1 MERFLDWWK
10 KEDRR
15 ATLLKALLLAL
26 VPLLCCVAYCA
37 AQGRWIW
44 EVYLPSSQWNDELF
58 YYKQVEG
65 ILSHGYP
72 QGYFGFNES
81 HALKLSFAAW
91 SPVLVFPWV
100 IWGLLFGWNLAS
112 PVLCNIF
119 LLSLACFLYVWLV
132 RPSWR
137 QLGMVALLFGL
148 YNNFARY
155 MLSGMPEAI
164 CFAMVI
170 LFYGAAVN
178 YLRRR
183 KNYKLVVL
191 FAMSCTMTLM
201 RPYLILF
208 LLLPCWLWIWGSRRG
223 RWLRGLG
230 SAAILGAPLGLY
242 GAINYYLGAEY
253 ITPLFYTD
261 WIQAFFRQGVL
272 GGLRF
277 TFEKL
282 LTKGSE
288 YMAYAKQG
296 LRTVNTTGAVYA
308 GYLLCLFA
316 LAVQCAGDWAAYRR
330 SGGGLDRSF
339 GEDLDRSTGK
349 GLDRCSGKG
358 LDRSSGGDFDRHPGV
373 DLDRSTGKGL
383 DRSSGEDFDRSS
395 GGRLDRHPGVGDS
408 PQGAAAGWAVARAHL
423 AFCFLTM
430 LPALLLMYKTIEG
443 SRHLLTFMAALI
455 FLIPLAEKGA
465 WRRTACV
472 AACLGAAFAYLYI
485 YRAADP
491 YDYQVA
497 YMQEERRASL
507 EEWERVFDE
516 SLVLDRE
523 DVPNYRNV
531 VIWVQNDVIEDVPVY
546 TAWQLLY
553 MLPEGFGINCCTRE
567 YVLEHVGS
575 LRSRYLCGPVGGE
588 IERLCEENGYR
599 QLYTDGEMALYEIY

>member
-26 VPLLCCVAYCA
+26 VPVLCCVAYCA

-100 IWGLLFGWNLAS
+100 IWGLMFGWNLAS

-208 LLLPCWLWIWGSRRG
+208 LLLPCWLWILGSRRG

-230 SAAILGAPLGLY
+230 SAAILGATLGLY
-242 GAINYYLGAEY
+242 GAINHYLGAEY

-288 YMAYAKQG
+288 YMDYAKQG

-330 SGGGLDRSF
+330 S
-339 GEDLDRSTGK
+339 
-349 GLDRCSGKG
+349 SG
-358 LDRSSGGDFDRHPGV
+358 
-373 DLDRSTGKGL
+373 GL

-516 SLVLDRE
+516 SLALDRE

-531 VIWVQNDVIEDVPVY
+531 VIWVQNDVIEDAPVY

-553 MLPEGFGINCCTRE
+553 MLPEGFGINCCTRD

>member
-26 VPLLCCVAYCA
+26 VPVLCCVAYCA

-100 IWGLLFGWNLAS
+100 IWGLMFGWNLAS

-208 LLLPCWLWIWGSRRG
+208 LLLPCWLWILGSRRG
-223 RWLRGLG
+223 RWLRVLG
-230 SAAILGAPLGLY
+230 SAAILGATLGLY
-242 GAINYYLGAEY
+242 GAINHYLGAEY

-288 YMAYAKQG
+288 YMDYAKQG

-330 SGGGLDRSF
+330 S
-339 GEDLDRSTGK
+339 
-349 GLDRCSGKG
+349 SG
-358 LDRSSGGDFDRHPGV
+358 
-373 DLDRSTGKGL
+373 GL

-516 SLVLDRE
+516 SLALDRE

-531 VIWVQNDVIEDVPVY
+531 VIWVQNDVIEDAPVY

>member
-208 LLLPCWLWIWGSRRG
+208 LLLPCWLWILGSRRG

-230 SAAILGAPLGLY
+230 SAAILGATLGLY
-242 GAINYYLGAEY
+242 GAINHYLGAEY

-288 YMAYAKQG
+288 YMDYAKQG

-316 LAVQCAGDWAAYRR
+316 LAVQCAGACAAYRR
-330 SGGGLDRSF
+330 
-339 GEDLDRSTGK
+339 
-349 GLDRCSGKG
+349 SGKG
-358 LDRSSGGDFDRHPGV
+358 LDRSSG
-373 DLDRSTGKGL
+373 KG
-383 DRSSGEDFDRSS
+383 
-395 GGRLDRHPGVGDS
+395 LDRHPGEDLDRHPGAGDS

-516 SLVLDRE
+516 SLALDRE

-531 VIWVQNDVIEDVPVY
+531 VIWVQNDVIEDAPVY

-553 MLPEGFGINCCTRE
+553 MLPEGFGINCCTRD

>member
-26 VPLLCCVAYCA
+26 VPVLCCVAYCA

-100 IWGLLFGWNLAS
+100 IWGLMFGWNLAS

-208 LLLPCWLWIWGSRRG
+208 LLLPCWLWILGSRRG

-230 SAAILGAPLGLY
+230 SAAILGATLGLY
-242 GAINYYLGAEY
+242 GAINHYLGAEY

-330 SGGGLDRSF
+330 S
-339 GEDLDRSTGK
+339 
-349 GLDRCSGKG
+349 SG
-358 LDRSSGGDFDRHPGV
+358 
-373 DLDRSTGKGL
+373 GL

-516 SLVLDRE
+516 SLALDRE

-531 VIWVQNDVIEDVPVY
+531 VIWVQNDVIEDAPVY

-553 MLPEGFGINCCTRE
+553 MLPEGFGINCCTRD

>member
-208 LLLPCWLWIWGSRRG
+208 LLLPCWLWILGSRRG
-223 RWLRGLG
+223 RWLRVLG
-230 SAAILGAPLGLY
+230 SAAILGATLGLY
-242 GAINYYLGAEY
+242 GAINHYLGAEY

-288 YMAYAKQG
+288 YMDYAKQG

-330 SGGGLDRSF
+330 SG
-339 GEDLDRSTGK
+339 
-349 GLDRCSGKG
+349 KG
-358 LDRSSGGDFDRHPGV
+358 LDRSSG
-373 DLDRSTGKGL
+373 KG
-383 DRSSGEDFDRSS
+383 
-395 GGRLDRHPGVGDS
+395 LDRHPGEDLDRHPGAGDS

-465 WRRTACV
+465 WRRTARV

-516 SLVLDRE
+516 SLALDRE
-523 DVPNYRNV
+523 DVPNYGNV
-531 VIWVQNDVIEDVPVY
+531 VIWVQNDVIEDAPVY

-553 MLPEGFGINCCTRE
+553 MLPEGFGINCCTRD

>member
-26 VPLLCCVAYCA
+26 VPVLCCVAYCA

-208 LLLPCWLWIWGSRRG
+208 LLLPCWILGSRRG
-223 RWLRGLG
+223 RWLRVLG
-230 SAAILGAPLGLY
+230 SAAILGAALGLY
-242 GAINYYLGAEY
+242 GAINHYLGAEY

-330 SGGGLDRSF
+330 SGGGLDRI
-339 GEDLDRSTGK
+339 
-349 GLDRCSGKG
+349 SGKG
-358 LDRSSGGDFDRHPGV
+358 LDRHPGA
-373 DLDRSTGKGL
+373 
-383 DRSSGEDFDRSS
+383 
-395 GGRLDRHPGVGDS
+395 GDS

-516 SLVLDRE
+516 SLALDRE

-531 VIWVQNDVIEDVPVY
+531 VIWVQNDVIEDAPVY

-553 MLPEGFGINCCTRE
+553 MLPEGFGINCCTRD

-588 IERLCEENGYR
+588 IERLCEENGYE
-599 QLYTDGEMALYEIY
+599 QLYSDGETALYEIH

>member
-1 MERFLDWWK
+1 MEGGCMERFLDWWK

-208 LLLPCWLWIWGSRRG
+208 LLLPCWLWILGSRRG

-230 SAAILGAPLGLY
+230 SAAILGATLGLY
-242 GAINYYLGAEY
+242 GAINHYLGAEY

-288 YMAYAKQG
+288 YMDYAKQG

-330 SGGGLDRSF
+330 S
-339 GEDLDRSTGK
+339 
-349 GLDRCSGKG
+349 SG
-358 LDRSSGGDFDRHPGV
+358 
-373 DLDRSTGKGL
+373 GL

-516 SLVLDRE
+516 SLALDRE
-523 DVPNYRNV
+523 DVPNYGNV

>member
-1 MERFLDWWK
+1 MEGGCMERFLDWWK

-208 LLLPCWLWIWGSRRG
+208 LLLPCWLWILGSRRG
-223 RWLRGLG
+223 RWLRVLG
-230 SAAILGAPLGLY
+230 SAAILGATLGLY
-242 GAINYYLGAEY
+242 GAINHYLGAEY

-288 YMAYAKQG
+288 YMDYAKQG

-330 SGGGLDRSF
+330 SSGGLDRSF

-349 GLDRCSGKG
+349 GLDRHPGEDLDRRFGRGLDRCSGRGLDRSSGKG
-358 LDRSSGGDFDRHPGV
+358 LDRHPG
-373 DLDRSTGKGL
+373 
-383 DRSSGEDFDRSS
+383 ED
-395 GGRLDRHPGVGDS
+395 LDRHPGAGDS

-516 SLVLDRE
+516 SLALDRE

-531 VIWVQNDVIEDVPVY
+531 VIWVQNDVIEDAPVY

-553 MLPEGFGINCCTRE
+553 MLPEGFGINCCTRD
-567 YVLEHVGS
+567 YVLEHVGF
-575 LRSRYLCGPVGGE
+575 LRSRYLCSPVGGE
-588 IERLCEENGYR
+588 VERLCEENGYE
-599 QLYTDGEMALYEIY
+599 QLYSDGETALYEIH

>member
-26 VPLLCCVAYCA
+26 VPVLCCVAYCA

-183 KNYKLVVL
+183 KSYKLVVL

-208 LLLPCWLWIWGSRRG
+208 LLLPCWLWILGSRRG

-230 SAAILGAPLGLY
+230 SAAILGATLGLY
-242 GAINYYLGAEY
+242 GAINHYLGAEY

-288 YMAYAKQG
+288 YMDYAKQG

-316 LAVQCAGDWAAYRR
+316 LAVQCAGDWAAYRS
-330 SGGGLDRSF
+330 SGKGLDRSSGKGLDRHP
-339 GEDLDRSTGK
+339 GEDLDRSSGK

-358 LDRSSGGDFDRHPGV
+358 LDRSSGGDFDRHPG
-373 DLDRSTGKGL
+373 
-383 DRSSGEDFDRSS
+383 ED
-395 GGRLDRHPGVGDS
+395 LDRHPGAGDS

-553 MLPEGFGINCCTRE
+553 MLPEGFGINCCTRD

>member
-100 IWGLLFGWNLAS
+100 IWGLMFGWNLAS

-208 LLLPCWLWIWGSRRG
+208 LLLPCWLWILGSRRG
-223 RWLRGLG
+223 RWLRVLG
-230 SAAILGAPLGLY
+230 SAAILGATLGLY
-242 GAINYYLGAEY
+242 GAINHYLGAEY

-288 YMAYAKQG
+288 YMDYAKQG

-330 SGGGLDRSF
+330 SGKGFDRS
-339 GEDLDRSTGK
+339 
-349 GLDRCSGKG
+349 SGKG
-358 LDRSSGGDFDRHPGV
+358 LDRHPG
-373 DLDRSTGKGL
+373 
-383 DRSSGEDFDRSS
+383 ED
-395 GGRLDRHPGVGDS
+395 LDRHPGAGDS

-516 SLVLDRE
+516 SLALDRE

-531 VIWVQNDVIEDVPVY
+531 VIWVQNDVIEDAPVY

-553 MLPEGFGINCCTRE
+553 MLPEGFGINCCTRD

>member
-26 VPLLCCVAYCA
+26 VPVLCCVAYCA

-208 LLLPCWLWIWGSRRG
+208 LLLPCWLWILGSRRG
-223 RWLRGLG
+223 RWLRVLG
-230 SAAILGAPLGLY
+230 SAAILGATLGLY
-242 GAINYYLGAEY
+242 GAINHYLGAEY

-288 YMAYAKQG
+288 YMDYAKQG

-330 SGGGLDRSF
+330 SGKGFDRS
-339 GEDLDRSTGK
+339 
-349 GLDRCSGKG
+349 SGKG
-358 LDRSSGGDFDRHPGV
+358 LDRHPG
-373 DLDRSTGKGL
+373 
-383 DRSSGEDFDRSS
+383 ED
-395 GGRLDRHPGVGDS
+395 LDRHPGAGDS

-465 WRRTACV
+465 WRRTARV

-485 YRAADP
+485 YRAANP

-516 SLVLDRE
+516 SLALDRE

-531 VIWVQNDVIEDVPVY
+531 VIWVQNDVIEDAPVY

-553 MLPEGFGINCCTRE
+553 MLPEGFGINCCTRD

>member
-26 VPLLCCVAYCA
+26 VPVLCCVAYCA

-183 KNYKLVVL
+183 KSYKLVVL

-208 LLLPCWLWIWGSRRG
+208 LLLPCWLWILGSRRG
-223 RWLRGLG
+223 RWLRVLG
-230 SAAILGAPLGLY
+230 SAAILGATLGLY
-242 GAINYYLGAEY
+242 GAINHYLGAEY

-288 YMAYAKQG
+288 YMDYAKQG

-316 LAVQCAGDWAAYRR
+316 LAVQCAGDWAAYRS
-330 SGGGLDRSF
+330 SGKGLDRSSGKGLDRHP
-339 GEDLDRSTGK
+339 GEDLDRSSGK

-358 LDRSSGGDFDRHPGV
+358 LDRSSGGDFDRHPG
-373 DLDRSTGKGL
+373 
-383 DRSSGEDFDRSS
+383 ED
-395 GGRLDRHPGVGDS
+395 LDRHPGAGDS

>member
-26 VPLLCCVAYCA
+26 VPVLCCVAYCA

-208 LLLPCWLWIWGSRRG
+208 LLLPCWLWILGSRRG

-230 SAAILGAPLGLY
+230 SAAILGATLGLY
-242 GAINYYLGAEY
+242 GAINHYLGAEY

-288 YMAYAKQG
+288 YMDYAKQG

-330 SGGGLDRSF
+330 SGKGFDRS
-339 GEDLDRSTGK
+339 
-349 GLDRCSGKG
+349 SGKG
-358 LDRSSGGDFDRHPGV
+358 LDRHPG
-373 DLDRSTGKGL
+373 
-383 DRSSGEDFDRSS
+383 ED
-395 GGRLDRHPGVGDS
+395 LDRHPGAGDS

-516 SLVLDRE
+516 SLALDRE

-531 VIWVQNDVIEDVPVY
+531 VIWVQNDVIEDAPVY

-553 MLPEGFGINCCTRE
+553 MLPEGFGINCCTRD

>member
-26 VPLLCCVAYCA
+26 VPVLCCVAYCA

-100 IWGLLFGWNLAS
+100 IWGLMFGWNLAS

-208 LLLPCWLWIWGSRRG
+208 LLLPCWLWILGSRRG
-223 RWLRGLG
+223 RWLRVLG
-230 SAAILGAPLGLY
+230 SAAILGATLGLY
-242 GAINYYLGAEY
+242 GAINHYLGAEY

-330 SGGGLDRSF
+330 SGKGLDRHP
-339 GEDLDRSTGK
+339 GEDLDRSSGK

-358 LDRSSGGDFDRHPGV
+358 LDRSSGGDFDRHPG
-373 DLDRSTGKGL
+373 
-383 DRSSGEDFDRSS
+383 ED
-395 GGRLDRHPGVGDS
+395 LDRHPGAGDS

-516 SLVLDRE
+516 SLALDRE

-531 VIWVQNDVIEDVPVY
+531 VIWVQNDVIEDAPVY

>member
-1 MERFLDWWK
+1 MMEGGCMERFLDWWK

-26 VPLLCCVAYCA
+26 VPVLCCVAYCA

-100 IWGLLFGWNLAS
+100 IWGLMFGWNLAS

-208 LLLPCWLWIWGSRRG
+208 LLLPCWLWILGSRRG
-223 RWLRGLG
+223 RWLRVLG
-230 SAAILGAPLGLY
+230 SAAILGATLGLY
-242 GAINYYLGAEY
+242 GAINHYLGAEY

-330 SGGGLDRSF
+330 SGKGLDRHP
-339 GEDLDRSTGK
+339 GEDLDRSSGK

-358 LDRSSGGDFDRHPGV
+358 LDRSSGGDFDRHPG
-373 DLDRSTGKGL
+373 
-383 DRSSGEDFDRSS
+383 ED
-395 GGRLDRHPGVGDS
+395 LDRHPGAGDS

-516 SLVLDRE
+516 SLALDRE

-531 VIWVQNDVIEDVPVY
+531 VIWVQNDVIEDAPVY

-553 MLPEGFGINCCTRE
+553 MLPEGFGINCCTRD

>member
-26 VPLLCCVAYCA
+26 VPVLCCVAYCA

-100 IWGLLFGWNLAS
+100 IWGLMFGWNLAS

-208 LLLPCWLWIWGSRRG
+208 LLLPCWLWILGSRRG
-223 RWLRGLG
+223 RWLRVLG
-230 SAAILGAPLGLY
+230 SAAILGATLGLY
-242 GAINYYLGAEY
+242 GAINHYLGAEY

-288 YMAYAKQG
+288 YMDYAKQG

-330 SGGGLDRSF
+330 SGKGFDRS
-339 GEDLDRSTGK
+339 
-349 GLDRCSGKG
+349 SGKG
-358 LDRSSGGDFDRHPGV
+358 LDRHPG
-373 DLDRSTGKGL
+373 
-383 DRSSGEDFDRSS
+383 ED
-395 GGRLDRHPGVGDS
+395 LDRHPGAGDS

-465 WRRTACV
+465 WRRTARV

-485 YRAADP
+485 YRAANP

-516 SLVLDRE
+516 SLALDRE

-531 VIWVQNDVIEDVPVY
+531 VIWVQNDVIEDAPVY

-553 MLPEGFGINCCTRE
+553 ILPEGFGINCCTRD

>member
-26 VPLLCCVAYCA
+26 VPVLCCVAYCA

-183 KNYKLVVL
+183 KSYKLVVL

-208 LLLPCWLWIWGSRRG
+208 LLLPCWLWILGSRRG

-230 SAAILGAPLGLY
+230 SAAILGATLGLY
-242 GAINYYLGAEY
+242 GAINHYLGAEY

-288 YMAYAKQG
+288 YMDYAKQG

-316 LAVQCAGDWAAYRR
+316 LAVQCAGDWAAYR
-330 SGGGLDRSF
+330 S
-339 GEDLDRSTGK
+339 
-349 GLDRCSGKG
+349 SGKG
-358 LDRSSGGDFDRHPGV
+358 LDRSSG
-373 DLDRSTGKGL
+373 KG
-383 DRSSGEDFDRSS
+383 
-395 GGRLDRHPGVGDS
+395 LDRHPGEDLDRHPGAGDS

-531 VIWVQNDVIEDVPVY
+531 VIWVQNDVIEDAPVY

-553 MLPEGFGINCCTRE
+553 MLPEGFGINCCTRD

>member
-208 LLLPCWLWIWGSRRG
+208 LLLPCWLWILGSRRG

-230 SAAILGAPLGLY
+230 SAAILGATLGLY
-242 GAINYYLGAEY
+242 GAINHYLGAEY

-288 YMAYAKQG
+288 YMDYAKQG

-330 SGGGLDRSF
+330 SG
-339 GEDLDRSTGK
+339 
-349 GLDRCSGKG
+349 KG
-358 LDRSSGGDFDRHPGV
+358 LDRSSG
-373 DLDRSTGKGL
+373 KG
-383 DRSSGEDFDRSS
+383 
-395 GGRLDRHPGVGDS
+395 LDRHPGEDLDRHPGAGDS

-516 SLVLDRE
+516 SLALDRE

-531 VIWVQNDVIEDVPVY
+531 VIWVQNDVIEDAPVY

-553 MLPEGFGINCCTRE
+553 MLPEGFGINCCTAE
-567 YVLEHVGS
+567 YVTENFRS
-575 LRSRYLCGPVGGE
+575 LRSRYLCVVPGGPVEEACRLMEYEE
-588 IERLCEENGYR
+588 IAGNEHAVLYR
-599 QLYTDGEMALYEIY
+599 RY

>member
-26 VPLLCCVAYCA
+26 VPVLCCVAYCA

-100 IWGLLFGWNLAS
+100 IWGLMFGWNLAS

-208 LLLPCWLWIWGSRRG
+208 LLLPCWLWILGSRRG
-223 RWLRGLG
+223 RWLRVLG
-230 SAAILGAPLGLY
+230 SAAILGATLGLY
-242 GAINYYLGAEY
+242 GAINHYLGAEY

-330 SGGGLDRSF
+330 SGKGLDRHP
-339 GEDLDRSTGK
+339 GEDLDRSSGK

-358 LDRSSGGDFDRHPGV
+358 LDRSSGGDFDRHPG
-373 DLDRSTGKGL
+373 
-383 DRSSGEDFDRSS
+383 ED
-395 GGRLDRHPGVGDS
+395 LDRHPGAGDS

-516 SLVLDRE
+516 SLALDRE

-531 VIWVQNDVIEDVPVY
+531 VIWVQNDVIEDAPVY

-553 MLPEGFGINCCTRE
+553 MLPEGFGINCCTRD

>member
-26 VPLLCCVAYCA
+26 VPVLCCVAYCA

-183 KNYKLVVL
+183 KSYKLVVL

-208 LLLPCWLWIWGSRRG
+208 LLLPCWLWILGSRRG
-223 RWLRGLG
+223 RWLRVLG
-230 SAAILGAPLGLY
+230 SAAILGATLGLY
-242 GAINYYLGAEY
+242 GAINHYLGAEY

-288 YMAYAKQG
+288 YMDYAKQG

-316 LAVQCAGDWAAYRR
+316 LAVQCAGDWAAYR
-330 SGGGLDRSF
+330 S
-339 GEDLDRSTGK
+339 
-349 GLDRCSGKG
+349 SGKG
-358 LDRSSGGDFDRHPGV
+358 LDRSSG
-373 DLDRSTGKGL
+373 KG
-383 DRSSGEDFDRSS
+383 
-395 GGRLDRHPGVGDS
+395 LDRHPGEDLDRHPGAGDS

>member
-26 VPLLCCVAYCA
+26 VPVLCCVAYCA

-100 IWGLLFGWNLAS
+100 IWGLMFGWNLAS

-208 LLLPCWLWIWGSRRG
+208 LLLPCWLWILGSRRG
-223 RWLRGLG
+223 RWLRVLG
-230 SAAILGAPLGLY
+230 SAAILGATLGLY
-242 GAINYYLGAEY
+242 GAINHYLGAEY

-330 SGGGLDRSF
+330 SGKGLDRHP
-339 GEDLDRSTGK
+339 GEDLDR
-349 GLDRCSGKG
+349 
-358 LDRSSGGDFDRHPGV
+358 HPGA
-373 DLDRSTGKGL
+373 
-383 DRSSGEDFDRSS
+383 
-395 GGRLDRHPGVGDS
+395 GDS

-516 SLVLDRE
+516 SLALDRE

-531 VIWVQNDVIEDVPVY
+531 VIWVQNDVIEDAPVY

-553 MLPEGFGINCCTRE
+553 MLPEGFGINCCTRD

>member
-26 VPLLCCVAYCA
+26 VPVLCCVAYCA

-208 LLLPCWLWIWGSRRG
+208 LLLPCWLWILGSRRG
-223 RWLRGLG
+223 RWLRVLG
-230 SAAILGAPLGLY
+230 SAAILGATLGLY
-242 GAINYYLGAEY
+242 GAINHYLGAEY

-288 YMAYAKQG
+288 YMDYAKQG

-316 LAVQCAGDWAAYRR
+316 LAVQCAGDWAAYR
-330 SGGGLDRSF
+330 S
-339 GEDLDRSTGK
+339 
-349 GLDRCSGKG
+349 SGKG
-358 LDRSSGGDFDRHPGV
+358 LDRSSG
-373 DLDRSTGKGL
+373 KG
-383 DRSSGEDFDRSS
+383 
-395 GGRLDRHPGVGDS
+395 LDRHPGEDLDRHPGAGDS

-516 SLVLDRE
+516 SLALDRE

>member
-26 VPLLCCVAYCA
+26 VPVLCCVAYCA

-183 KNYKLVVL
+183 KSYKLVVL

-208 LLLPCWLWIWGSRRG
+208 LLLPCWLWILGSRRG
-223 RWLRGLG
+223 RWLRVLG
-230 SAAILGAPLGLY
+230 SAAILGATLGLY
-242 GAINYYLGAEY
+242 GAINHYLGAEY

-288 YMAYAKQG
+288 YMDYAKQG

-316 LAVQCAGDWAAYRR
+316 LAVQCAGDWAAYR
-330 SGGGLDRSF
+330 S
-339 GEDLDRSTGK
+339 
-349 GLDRCSGKG
+349 SGKG
-358 LDRSSGGDFDRHPGV
+358 LDRSSG
-373 DLDRSTGKGL
+373 KG
-383 DRSSGEDFDRSS
+383 
-395 GGRLDRHPGVGDS
+395 LDRHPGEDLDRHPGAGDS

-531 VIWVQNDVIEDVPVY
+531 VIWVQNDVIEDAPVY

>member
-1 MERFLDWWK
+1 
-10 KEDRR
+10 
-15 ATLLKALLLAL
+15 
-26 VPLLCCVAYCA
+26 
-37 AQGRWIW
+37 
-44 EVYLPSSQWNDELF
+44 
-58 YYKQVEG
+58 
-65 ILSHGYP
+65 
-72 QGYFGFNES
+72 
-81 HALKLSFAAW
+81 
-91 SPVLVFPWV
+91 
-100 IWGLLFGWNLAS
+100 
-112 PVLCNIF
+112 
-119 LLSLACFLYVWLV
+119 
-132 RPSWR
+132 
-137 QLGMVALLFGL
+137 
-148 YNNFARY
+148 
-155 MLSGMPEAI
+155 
-164 CFAMVI
+164 
-170 LFYGAAVN
+170 
-178 YLRRR
+178 
-183 KNYKLVVL
+183 
-191 FAMSCTMTLM
+191 M
-201 RPYLILF
+201 RV
-208 LLLPCWLWIWGSRRG
+208 
-223 RWLRGLG
+223 LG
-230 SAAILGAPLGLY
+230 SAAILGATLGLY
-242 GAINYYLGAEY
+242 GAINHYLGAEY

-288 YMAYAKQG
+288 YMDYAKQG

-330 SGGGLDRSF
+330 SG
-339 GEDLDRSTGK
+339 
-349 GLDRCSGKG
+349 KG
-358 LDRSSGGDFDRHPGV
+358 LDRSSG
-373 DLDRSTGKGL
+373 KG
-383 DRSSGEDFDRSS
+383 
-395 GGRLDRHPGVGDS
+395 LDRHPGEDLDRHPGAGDS

-516 SLVLDRE
+516 SLALDRE
-523 DVPNYRNV
+523 DVPNYGNV

>member
-26 VPLLCCVAYCA
+26 VPVLCCVAYCA

-100 IWGLLFGWNLAS
+100 IWGLMFGWNLAS

-208 LLLPCWLWIWGSRRG
+208 LLLPCWLWILGSRRG
-223 RWLRGLG
+223 RWLRVLG
-230 SAAILGAPLGLY
+230 SAAILGATLGLY
-242 GAINYYLGAEY
+242 GAINHYLGAEY

-288 YMAYAKQG
+288 YMDYAKQG

-330 SGGGLDRSF
+330 SGKGFDRS
-339 GEDLDRSTGK
+339 
-349 GLDRCSGKG
+349 SGKG
-358 LDRSSGGDFDRHPGV
+358 LDRHPG
-373 DLDRSTGKGL
+373 
-383 DRSSGEDFDRSS
+383 ED
-395 GGRLDRHPGVGDS
+395 LDRHPGAGDS

-465 WRRTACV
+465 WRRTARV

-485 YRAADP
+485 YRAANP

-516 SLVLDRE
+516 SLALDRE

-531 VIWVQNDVIEDVPVY
+531 VIWVQNDVIEDAPVY

-553 MLPEGFGINCCTRE
+553 MLPEGFGINCCTRD

>member
-26 VPLLCCVAYCA
+26 VPVLCCVAYCA

-208 LLLPCWLWIWGSRRG
+208 LLLPCWLWILGSRRG
-223 RWLRGLG
+223 RWLRVLG
-230 SAAILGAPLGLY
+230 SAAILGATLGLY
-242 GAINYYLGAEY
+242 GAINHYLGAEY

-288 YMAYAKQG
+288 YMDYAKQG

-316 LAVQCAGDWAAYRR
+316 LAVQCAGDWAAYRS
-330 SGGGLDRSF
+330 SGKGLDRSSGKGLDRHP
-339 GEDLDRSTGK
+339 GEDLDRSSGK

-358 LDRSSGGDFDRHPGV
+358 LDRSSGGDFDRHPG
-373 DLDRSTGKGL
+373 
-383 DRSSGEDFDRSS
+383 ED
-395 GGRLDRHPGVGDS
+395 LDRHPGAGDS

-516 SLVLDRE
+516 SLALDRE

>member
-26 VPLLCCVAYCA
+26 VPVLCCVAYCA

-183 KNYKLVVL
+183 KDYKIVVL
-191 FAMSCTMTLM
+191 FVMSCTMTLM

-208 LLLPCWLWIWGSRRG
+208 LLLPCWLWILGSRRG
-223 RWLRGLG
+223 RWLRVLG
-230 SAAILGAPLGLY
+230 SAAILGAALGLY
-242 GAINYYLGAEY
+242 GAINHYLGAEY

-330 SGGGLDRSF
+330 SGGGLDRI
-339 GEDLDRSTGK
+339 
-349 GLDRCSGKG
+349 SGKG
-358 LDRSSGGDFDRHPGV
+358 LDRHPGA
-373 DLDRSTGKGL
+373 
-383 DRSSGEDFDRSS
+383 
-395 GGRLDRHPGVGDS
+395 GDS

-516 SLVLDRE
+516 SLALDRE

-531 VIWVQNDVIEDVPVY
+531 VIWVQNDVIEDAPVY

-553 MLPEGFGINCCTRE
+553 MLPEGFGINCCTRD

-588 IERLCEENGYR
+588 IERLCEENGYE
-599 QLYTDGEMALYEIY
+599 QLYSDGETALYEIH

>member
-1 MERFLDWWK
+1 MMEGGCMERFLDWWK

-26 VPLLCCVAYCA
+26 VPVLCCVAYCA

-100 IWGLLFGWNLAS
+100 IWGLMFGWNLAS

-208 LLLPCWLWIWGSRRG
+208 LLLPCWLWILGSRRG

-230 SAAILGAPLGLY
+230 SAAILGATLGLY
-242 GAINYYLGAEY
+242 GAINHYLGAEY

-288 YMAYAKQG
+288 YMDYAKQG

-330 SGGGLDRSF
+330 S
-339 GEDLDRSTGK
+339 
-349 GLDRCSGKG
+349 SG
-358 LDRSSGGDFDRHPGV
+358 
-373 DLDRSTGKGL
+373 GL

-516 SLVLDRE
+516 SLALDRE

-567 YVLEHVGS
+567 YVLEHVES

>member
-1 MERFLDWWK
+1 MMEGGCMERFLDWWK

-137 QLGMVALLFGL
+137 QLVMVALLFGL

-208 LLLPCWLWIWGSRRG
+208 LLLPCWLWILGSRRG

-230 SAAILGAPLGLY
+230 SAAILGATLGLY
-242 GAINYYLGAEY
+242 GAINHYLGAEY

-282 LTKGSE
+282 LTKGGE

-330 SGGGLDRSF
+330 SS
-339 GEDLDRSTGK
+339 
-349 GLDRCSGKG
+349 KG
-358 LDRSSGGDFDRHPGV
+358 LDRSSG
-373 DLDRSTGKGL
+373 KG
-383 DRSSGEDFDRSS
+383 
-395 GGRLDRHPGVGDS
+395 LDRHPGEDLDRHPGAGDS

-516 SLVLDRE
+516 SLALDRE
-523 DVPNYRNV
+523 DVPNYGNV

-553 MLPEGFGINCCTRE
+553 MLPEGFGINCCTRD

>member
-1 MERFLDWWK
+1 MMEGGCMERFLDWWK

-26 VPLLCCVAYCA
+26 VPVLCCVAYCA

-100 IWGLLFGWNLAS
+100 IWGLMFGWNLAS

-208 LLLPCWLWIWGSRRG
+208 LLLPCWLWILGSRRG
-223 RWLRGLG
+223 RWLRVLG
-230 SAAILGAPLGLY
+230 SAAILGATLGLY
-242 GAINYYLGAEY
+242 GAINHYLGAEY

-316 LAVQCAGDWAAYRR
+316 LAVLCAGDWAAYRR
-330 SGGGLDRSF
+330 SGKGLDRHP
-339 GEDLDRSTGK
+339 GEDLDRSSGK

-358 LDRSSGGDFDRHPGV
+358 LDRSSGGDFDRHPG
-373 DLDRSTGKGL
+373 
-383 DRSSGEDFDRSS
+383 ED
-395 GGRLDRHPGVGDS
+395 LDRHPGAGDS

-516 SLVLDRE
+516 SLALDRE

-531 VIWVQNDVIEDVPVY
+531 VIWVQNDVIEDAPVY

-553 MLPEGFGINCCTRE
+553 MLPEGFGINCCTRD

>member
-1 MERFLDWWK
+1 MMEGGCMERFLDWWK
-10 KEDRR
+10 KGDRR
-15 ATLLKALLLAL
+15 ATLTKALLLAL
-26 VPLLCCVAYCA
+26 VPLLCCVFYCA

-100 IWGLLFGWNLAS
+100 VWGLLFGWNLAS
-112 PVLCNIF
+112 PVVCNIF
-119 LLSLACFLYVWLV
+119 LMSLVCFLYVWLV

-137 QLGMVALLFGL
+137 QVGAVALLFGL
-148 YNNFARY
+148 YSHFARY
-155 MLSGMPEAI
+155 MLSGMPEVI
-164 CFAMVI
+164 CFAKVI
-170 LFYGAAVN
+170 LFYAAAVN
-178 YLRRR
+178 YLGRRR
-183 KNYKLVVL
+183 GYKLVIL
-191 FAMSCTMTLM
+191 FIMAFVMTLM

-208 LLLPCWLWIWGSRRG
+208 LLLPSWLWIRGSRRG
-223 RWLRGLG
+223 RWLRALG
-230 SAAILGAPLGLY
+230 SAGILGAALGLY
-242 GAINYYLGAEY
+242 GAINHYLGAEY

-261 WIQAFFRQGVL
+261 WIQAFFQEGVL

-277 TFEKL
+277 TAEKL
-282 LTKGSE
+282 LAKGSE

-308 GYLLCLFA
+308 GYLLCLLA
-316 LAVQCAGDWAAYRR
+316 LAAQCAGDWAGRR
-330 SGGGLDRSF
+330 RPDR
-339 GEDLDRSTGK
+339 GAD
-349 GLDRCSGKG
+349 
-358 LDRSSGGDFDRHPGV
+358 GGDSLG
-373 DLDRSTGKGL
+373 
-383 DRSSGEDFDRSS
+383 
-395 GGRLDRHPGVGDS
+395 
-408 PQGAAAGWAVARAHL
+408 GAAQGGAVARIHL
-423 AFCFLTM
+423 ALCFLAM

-455 FLIPLAEKGA
+455 FLIPLAEAGA

-507 EEWERVFDE
+507 EEWEKVFDE
-516 SLVLDRE
+516 NLALDRE
-523 DVPNYRNV
+523 DAPNYENV
-531 VIWVQNDVIEDVPVY
+531 VIWVQNDTIEDATVY

-553 MLPEGFGINCCTRE
+553 MLPEGFGINCCTRD
-567 YVLEHVGS
+567 YVLEHAGS
-575 LRSRYLCGPVGGE
+575 LQSRYLCGPVGGE
-588 IERLCEENGYR
+588 IERRCEENGYTR
-599 QLYTDGEMALYEIY
+599 LYSDGEMALYEIR

>member
-208 LLLPCWLWIWGSRRG
+208 LLLPCWLWILGSRRG

-230 SAAILGAPLGLY
+230 SAAILGATLGLY
-242 GAINYYLGAEY
+242 GAINHYLGAEY

-288 YMAYAKQG
+288 YMDYAKQG

-330 SGGGLDRSF
+330 SS
-339 GEDLDRSTGK
+339 
-349 GLDRCSGKG
+349 KG
-358 LDRSSGGDFDRHPGV
+358 LDRSSG
-373 DLDRSTGKGL
+373 KG
-383 DRSSGEDFDRSS
+383 
-395 GGRLDRHPGVGDS
+395 LDRHPGEDLDRHPGAGDS

-443 SRHLLTFMAALI
+443 SRHLLTFMAAAMFVIALMDTK
-455 FLIPLAEKGA
+455 FYKKAVLVGV
-465 WRRTACV
+465 T
-472 AACLGAAFAYLYI
+472 FAYFYFYVPLS
-485 YRAADP
+485 P
-491 YDYQVA
+491 FDYEIPFR
-497 YMQEERRASL
+497 QEERAASL
-507 EEWERVFDE
+507 EAWTEAMAER
-516 SLVLDRE
+516 LVLNRE
-523 DVPNYRNV
+523 DVPNYDNV
-531 VIWVQNDVIEDVPVY
+531 VIWVFSDMVGGQEVRTSY
-546 TAWQLLY
+546 QLLY
-553 MLPEGFGINCCTRE
+553 GLPKGFGISCCMRDFVVPNIDTRK
-567 YVLEHVGS
+567 
-575 LRSRYLCGPVGGE
+575 SRYMAVPAYGE
-588 IERLCEENGYR
+588 IALLCEERGYG
-599 QLYTDGEMALYEIY
+599 LVYGDDELALYELRGGE

>member
-26 VPLLCCVAYCA
+26 VPVLCCVAYCA

-119 LLSLACFLYVWLV
+119 LLCLACFLYVWLV

-183 KNYKLVVL
+183 KDYKLVAL

-223 RWLRGLG
+223 RWLRVLG
-230 SAAILGAPLGLY
+230 SAAILGATLGLY
-242 GAINYYLGAEY
+242 GAINHYLGAEY

-288 YMAYAKQG
+288 YMDYAKQG

-316 LAVQCAGDWAAYRR
+316 LAVQCAGDWAAYR
-330 SGGGLDRSF
+330 S
-339 GEDLDRSTGK
+339 
-349 GLDRCSGKG
+349 SGKG
-358 LDRSSGGDFDRHPGV
+358 LDRSSG
-373 DLDRSTGKGL
+373 KG
-383 DRSSGEDFDRSS
+383 
-395 GGRLDRHPGVGDS
+395 LDRHPGEDLDRHPGAGDS